1 MATTSSR
8 MSKQDRR
15 EQLLDTAVAIV
26 CAQGTDGLTLL
37 TLAEAAGVSRPIVYD
52 HFGTRPGLLLA
63 LYRRLDDRYR
73 ATVAAAVRAAT
84 PTAVGVARVISTAYF
99 TCATDMPE
107 LSAVSAALKGSPE
120 MEAIHRELLDGYTD
134 LMVDAVAPYSHRTA
148 AALRLRCVAVLGAAE
163 AIATELTRERVAPAD
178 AVATLTDLILA
189 FVTKRP

>member
-1 MATTSSR
+1 LATTSSR
-8 MSKQDRR
+8 LSKQDRR

-26 CAQGTDGLTLL
+26 RTQGADGLTLV
-37 TLAEAAGVSRPIVYD
+37 TLADAAGVSRPIVYD

-84 PTAVGVARVISTAYF
+84 PTAAGVARVISTAYF

-107 LSAVSAALKGSPE
+107 LGAVSAALKGSLE
-120 MEAIHRELLDGYTD
+120 MEAIQRELLDGYTD
-134 LMVDAVAPYSHRTA
+134 LMADALSPYSGRTA

-163 AIATELTRERVAPAD
+163 AIATELTRERVAPTQ

-189 FVTKRP
+189 FVAERP